1 MSVRNTILEQV
12 ALVAE
17 QQRKSIP
24 PLTDDM
30 PLVGSGLDSL
40 CIALIV
46 ANLEDELGV
55 DPFGL
60 TGEVAMPETLGDF
73 VSFYEKAAA

>member
-1 MSVRNTILEQV
+1 MSVRDAVLTQV
-12 ALVAE
+12 KLVAE
-17 QQRKSIP
+17 QQRKTLQ

-40 CIALIV
+40 CIALVV

-55 DPFGL
+55 DPFGV
-60 TGEVAMPETLGDF
+60 GGDVAMPSTLGEF
-73 VSFYEKAAA
+73 IEFYEKAA

>member
-1 MSVRNTILEQV
+1 MSVRDAVLTQV
-12 ALVAE
+12 KLVAE
-17 QQRKSIP
+17 QQRKTLQ

-40 CIALIV
+40 CIALVV

-55 DPFGL
+55 DPFGV
-60 TGEVAMPETLGDF
+60 GGDVAMPGTLGEF
-73 VSFYEKAAA
+73 IEFYEKAA

>member
-1 MSVRNTILEQV
+1 MSVRDAVLTQV
-12 ALVAE
+12 KLVAE
-17 QQRKSIP
+17 QQRKTLQ

-40 CIALIV
+40 CIALVV

-55 DPFGL
+55 DPFGV
-60 TGEVAMPETLGDF
+60 GGDVAMPSTLGEF
-73 VSFYEKAAA
+73 IEFYEKAE